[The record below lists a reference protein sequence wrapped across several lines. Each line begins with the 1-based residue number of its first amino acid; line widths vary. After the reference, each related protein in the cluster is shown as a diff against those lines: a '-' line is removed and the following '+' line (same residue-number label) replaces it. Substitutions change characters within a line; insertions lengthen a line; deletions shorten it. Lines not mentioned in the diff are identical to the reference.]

1 VKKVS
6 VLLVAVLA
14 GVMSACGGGPLGLRE
29 YGELV
34 AAEAQWS
41 RRGSSDYDFE
51 MRSLCF
57 CSGDHVQWSRVE
69 VQADTVRRVY
79 LLTSQTEVPPSRLTE
94 WPTISRLFQLIRDT
108 RGPYES
114 IVASYDPDLGYPTSI
129 DFNPA
134 RGVFDAGLR
143 LELRALVTKSPETA
157 DRVSTSKEWPHSA
170 APDGRL
176 SVRPHS
182 TSACTSP

>member
-1 VKKVS
+1 MKKVS

-41 RRGSSDYDFE
+41 RRGSSDY
-51 MRSLCF
+51 
-57 CSGDHVQWSRVE
+57 
-69 VQADTVRRVY
+69 A
-79 LLTSQTEVPPSRLTE
+79 E